1 MHSQEFLSIH
11 TKFGFLQVKF
21 TLNRDGLRNFP
32 ETQMTTTIEY
42 ILLYVIVFEIFVKT
56 LNREKV
62 NWISN
67 GIFDLV
73 VIVVGTFFRDS
84 I

>member
-1 MHSQEFLSIH
+1 
-11 TKFGFLQVKF
+11 
-21 TLNRDGLRNFP
+21 
-32 ETQMTTTIEY
+32 MTTTIEY
-42 ILLYVIVFEIFVKT
+42 ILLYVIVFEIFVKI

-73 VIVVGTFFRDS
+73 VIVVGTFFRDV
-84 I
+84 